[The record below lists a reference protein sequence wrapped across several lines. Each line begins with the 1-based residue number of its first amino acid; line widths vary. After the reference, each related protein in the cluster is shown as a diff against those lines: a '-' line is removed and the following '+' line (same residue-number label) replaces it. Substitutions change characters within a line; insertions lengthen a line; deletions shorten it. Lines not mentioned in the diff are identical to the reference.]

1 MVAFILA
8 IAFTLGTS
16 AFCSLLEAFILSTT
30 VAETETMKKEHPRR
44 GRLLGH
50 FKETI
55 EESSA
60 SILTLNTIANTAG
73 SIVVGALGTRI
84 PVIADAQIWVVSGV
98 WLLTAFMTVAIL
110 VFSEIIPKNIGVAYR
125 RSLGPWLV
133 DPLLAIRIFMKP
145 FSFLAR
151 KLLSF
156 VVVVPAPTEEE
167 QEEEIRL
174 LAERSAKMG
183 ALTDSERDLV
193 SNALSL
199 DDKRVEDIMT
209 PRTVVMFL
217 RATANVGEV
226 MNDFRN
232 IPFARIPVYEEN
244 IDDVIGIVRRRD
256 ILEAYGED
264 QEELTMR
271 DLMRDAVFV
280 PETASA
286 LDAMQLFLRKHQQ
299 IAVVVDEFGST
310 AGVISMEDIVEQLLG
325 DEIYEHSDLAVDMRE
340 LAKKRAEK
348 RPPATPDASSTEA
361 ERSNTSSMG
370 STARA

>member
-1 MVAFILA
+1 MVALVLA
-8 IAFTLGTS
+8 ILFTLGTS

-30 VAETETMKKEHPRR
+30 VTEVEVMKREHPRR
-44 GRLLGH
+44 GRLLAR
-50 FKETI
+50 FKERI

-60 SILTLNTIANTAG
+60 AILTLNTIANTAG
-73 SIVVGALGTRI
+73 ATVVGAIGARVPEVSDSVYWII
-84 PVIADAQIWVVSGV
+84 PGV
-98 WLLTAFMTVAIL
+98 WLLSIFMTVSIL

-125 RSLGPWLV
+125 RSLGSWLV
-133 DPLLAIRIFMKP
+133 DPLLVIRVIMKP
-145 FSFLAR
+145 FSLMAR

-156 VVVVPAPTEEE
+156 MVVVPAPTEEE

-183 ALTDSERDLV
+183 ALSDSERDLI

-199 DDKRVEDIMT
+199 DDRRVEDIMT

-217 RATANVGEV
+217 RDSAKVGEV
-226 MNDFRN
+226 MTDFRN

-244 IDDVIGIVRRRD
+244 IDNVVGMVRRRD

-264 QEELTMR
+264 QEETTMR

-325 DEIYEHSDLAVDMRE
+325 DEIYEHSDVAVDMRE

-348 RPPATPDASSTEA
+348 RPPATPEA
-361 ERSNTSSMG
+361 ERTNG
-370 STARA
+370 SYNHARA